1 MINDTAELDLVST
14 DTDTSC
20 HCITTM
26 SHPTSQQIILSHISH
41 SHTSQQIILSHISHS
56 HTRYINSR
64 QTSQSLTRLILN
76 TSCSAVCLC
85 HVRLCH
91 VRLCHV
97 RLCHVRL
104 CHVRLCHVC
113 EYHHLLWGRSDT
125 VTSQDSCVSVGDIS
139 EQQWSNGR
147 DKISGRRRI
156 DMILSQ
162 YNTHTSLPCV
172 PWLSTLLPLPSTA
185 Q

>member
-97 RLCHVRL
+97 RLCHVCECHVRLCHVCL

-113 EYHHLLWGRSDT
+113 EYHHLL
-125 VTSQDSCVSVGDIS
+125 
-139 EQQWSNGR
+139 
-147 DKISGRRRI
+147 
-156 DMILSQ
+156 
-162 YNTHTSLPCV
+162 
-172 PWLSTLLPLPSTA
+172 
-185 Q
+185 